1 MLCCVCVCVFCVYA
15 IHCVCLYNSIQFVY
29 NLCLCLFYAFAC
41 LRLRA
46 RHFQIN
52 FNSIQFRSM
61 RLLSISASFFV
72 SFPCHNH
79 IYTNIYM
86 INHSQCHNGVCKSQF
101 DRISRIFD
109 YSLHYDHCH
118 NQFHSIFVFIIIIQ
132 FNAII
137 IVIS

>member
-109 YSLHYDHCH
+109 YFFIMIIVIINL
-118 NQFHSIFVFIIIIQ
+118 ILFVFIIIFQ

-137 IVIS
+137 IFIS